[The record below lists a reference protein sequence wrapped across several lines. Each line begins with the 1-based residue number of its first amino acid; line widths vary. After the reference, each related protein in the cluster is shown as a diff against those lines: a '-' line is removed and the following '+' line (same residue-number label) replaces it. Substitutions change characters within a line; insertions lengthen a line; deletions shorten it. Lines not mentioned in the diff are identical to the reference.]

1 MTIVAT
7 GLQSITMS
15 GTATANVTSV
25 TWTNSTGSSGNA
37 AGTASWTVAAIPL
50 LEGTNTIIVTA
61 FDAAGDSAWRSVTV
75 VMQ

>member
-1 MTIVAT
+1 
-7 GLQSITMS
+7 
-15 GTATANVTSV
+15 
-25 TWTNSTGSSGNA
+25 
-37 AGTASWTVAAIPL
+37 VAAIPL